1 MWSQKEILKCK
12 SIGDKAG
19 AYVWLTN
26 RTARKYH
33 RIQRY
38 AGIFMILFS
47 FLTGASGIPS
57 LVATEDLTIIRIVNG
72 IVQGCLFFMGL
83 VNTIL
88 EYINIS
94 DIRDKHLWASAAYGS
109 MFIDIQKTLQTP
121 ADKRPDFAIYFA
133 SLQEKDFELSRKIP
147 DIPKDIVKSYYQ
159 IMGTHAIKQDILFN
173 DSDNLEICIDNEEM
187 LTTGGAIPPT
197 ADIEIAL
204 KQSKSRRL
212 KNTPREPRE
221 GFRIT
226 STPRTPKTP
235 STPKTPKDNKR
246 KKEGDEK
253 INFQLERYFISQDD
267 WI

>member
-1 MWSQKEILKCK
+1 MWSQKEVLKCK

-38 AGIFMILFS
+38 TGIFMILFS

-57 LVATEDLTIIRIVNG
+57 LIATEDLKIIRIVNG
-72 IVQGCLFFMGL
+72 IVQGCLFFLGL
-83 VNTIL
+83 LNSLL
-88 EYINIS
+88 EYIDIS
-94 DIRDKHLWASAAYGS
+94 DKRDKHLWASAAYGS
-109 MFIDIQKTLQTP
+109 MFIDIQKTLQTS
-121 ADKRPDFAIYFA
+121 AFKRPDFAIYFA

-173 DSDNLEICIDNEEM
+173 DSDSLEICIDNEEM
-187 LTTGGAIPPT
+187 LTTGGAIPLT
-197 ADIEIAL
+197 ADIESAL
-204 KQSKSRRL
+204 KQTKSRRL
-212 KNTPREPRE
+212 KNTPRETRD
-221 GFRIT
+221 GLKT
-226 STPRTPKTP
+226 SSVP
-235 STPKTPKDNKR
+235 STPKSPKEDK
-246 KKEGDEK
+246 KKEKDEK

>member
-19 AYVWLTN
+19 AHVWLTN
-26 RTARKYH
+26 RTARKYN
-33 RIQRY
+33 RIQNY

-57 LVATEDLTIIRIVNG
+57 LVATTDLTIIRIVNG
-72 IVQGCLFFMGL
+72 IIQGCLFFLGL
-83 VNTIL
+83 LNAIL
-88 EYINIS
+88 KYIDIS
-94 DIRDKHLWASAAYGS
+94 DTRDKHLWASAAYGS
-109 MFIDIQKTLQTP
+109 MFIDIQKTLQTS
-121 ADKRPDFAIYFA
+121 ADKLPDFAIYFA

-173 DSDNLEICIDNEEM
+173 DSDSLEICIDNEEL
-187 LTTGGAIPPT
+187 LTTGGVIPPT
-197 ADIEIAL
+197 ADIESAL
-204 KQSKSRRL
+204 KQTRSRRL
-212 KNTPREPRE
+212 KNTPREPRDVLKN
-221 GFRIT
+221 F
-226 STPRTPKTP
+226 SAP
-235 STPKTPKDNKR
+235 STPKTPSSPTDAEKKKR
-246 KKEGDEK
+246 DGDEK